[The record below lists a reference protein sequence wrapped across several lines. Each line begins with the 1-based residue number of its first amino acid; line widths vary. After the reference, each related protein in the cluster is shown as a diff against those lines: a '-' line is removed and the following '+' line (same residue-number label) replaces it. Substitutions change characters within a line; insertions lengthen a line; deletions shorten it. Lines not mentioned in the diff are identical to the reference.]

1 MQSFNIQFLMDQTGV
16 KFGTSGIRGLV
27 SQLNTDLVTAYT
39 LAFVKA
45 LNISPDTEVGIAID
59 LRPSSPEIARACY
72 SALLSAGVKPRYFG
86 SIPTPALAY
95 YAEQQ
100 QMPAIMVTGSHIP
113 YDRNGIKF
121 YSADGEITK
130 QHEADIT
137 ATTVEYDQI
146 NLVDLPEIDVQAQ
159 ETYIARYESF
169 FDQSSFAGKKIGFYQ
184 HSSVARDVLTVILE
198 KLGAEVISL
207 ERTNDFVPID
217 TEAVSEEDVVKAKD
231 WAAQY
236 EFDAIISTD
245 GDADRPLIGDEAGQW
260 LRGDIVGLLTS
271 AYLGVESIATPVSCN
286 TAIELC
292 GLFNTVE
299 RTRIGSPYVIA
310 ALNDLLATGKNNVA
324 GFEANGGYMLAS
336 SLSLNGKTLAPLCT
350 RDAVLPI
357 LAIIALAAQNK
368 QSVSALNQALPARYT
383 ASDRIKNFATEK
395 SKRLIEQFA
404 NSADQIEELFSEVQ
418 LSCDHVDQT
427 DGLRMTMTNGEIVH
441 YRPSGN
447 APELR
452 CYAEADTP
460 ERASGLVDFALAKIQ
475 TVNLTI

>member
-1 MQSFNIQFLMDQTGV
+1 M

-27 SQLNTDLVTAYT
+27 SKLNNDLVTAYT

-45 LNISPDTEVGIAID
+45 LNIPSDAEVGIAID
-59 LRPSSPEIARACY
+59 LRPSSPEIAKACY
-72 SALLSAGVKPRYFG
+72 STLLSVGIKARYFG

-100 QMPAIMVTGSHIP
+100 KMPAIMVTGSHIP

-137 ATTVEYDQI
+137 AATIEYDQV
-146 NLVDLPEIDVQAQ
+146 NLVELPDVDTEAQ
-159 ETYIARYESF
+159 DAYIARYESF
-169 FDQSSFAGKKIGFYQ
+169 FDAALFAGKKVGFYE
-184 HSSVARDVLTVILE
+184 HSSVARDVLTLILQ
-198 KLGAEVISL
+198 KLGAEVIPL
-207 ERTNDFVPID
+207 ERTDDFVPID
-217 TEAVSEEDVVKAKD
+217 TEAVSAEDVAKAKS

-245 GDADRPLIGDEAGQW
+245 GDADRPLIGDETGQW

-271 AYLGVESIATPVSCN
+271 AYLGVQSIATPVSCN

-292 GLFNTVE
+292 GLFNNVA

-310 ALNDLLATGKNNVA
+310 ALNDLLASGENNVA

-336 SLSLNGKTLAPLCT
+336 SLTLNGKTLAPLCT
-350 RDAVLPI
+350 RDAVLPM

-368 QSVSALNQALPARYT
+368 QTLSMLNQALPARYT
-383 ASDRIKNFATEK
+383 ASDRIKNFATDK
-395 SKRLIEQFA
+395 SKQLIKHFA
-404 NSADQIEELFSEVQ
+404 SNTGLINEIFADLQ
-418 LSCDHVDQT
+418 LSCEQVDET
-427 DGLRMTMTNGEIVH
+427 DGLRMTMANGEIVH

-460 ERASGLVDFALAKIQ
+460 ERASELVDYALAKIQ
-475 TVNLTI
+475 TVNLTT